1 MHGQGT
7 SLRTYVLTR
16 LGLAVVTVWIL
27 LTLVFLLM
35 RVAPG
40 DPIEAALGGHVSEQE
55 LNKRRAEAG
64 YDKPILQQYV
74 NYLGDAFTLNLGN
87 SLTDHRPVTDII
99 KDNGAAT
106 VELTV
111 AAFFVAVVVGVSI
124 GLAAGKCG
132 ERCGRRVGDGKR
144 Q

>member
-40 DPIEAALGGHVSEQE
+40 DPISAALGGHVSQQE
-55 LNKRRAEAG
+55 LAKRRHEAG
-64 YDKPILQQYV
+64 YDKPIPQQYV
-74 NYLGDAFTLNLGN
+74 EYMGDALTATSAPPSPTTARSARSSPRTGPRPSSSPLQRS
-87 SLTDHRPVTDII
+87 SLPLR
-99 KDNGAAT
+99 
-106 VELTV
+106 
-111 AAFFVAVVVGVSI
+111 
-124 GLAAGKCG
+124 
-132 ERCGRRVGDGKR
+132 
-144 Q
+144 